1 MEKTN
6 VDTTVLSSNLND
18 IKIKEEV
25 VLSKG
30 NTATKDVVIIK
41 IINNKTNGWQGDL
54 KITFNN
60 SVMKIKSVTMDSTE
74 IFKIHGLISSY
85 HAYVEYYNKLI
96 QLTAYKPESIE
107 YLQKVSNLNILQSI
121 EKIDKDILELR
132 NLILGLEKEIIDIVI
147 MKIKSKHIELEV
159 FNFRYLLKS
168 ITSLFSPKSN
178 KFKPNL
184 LSITL

>member
-1 MEKTN
+1 MEKVQVGAN
-6 VDTTVLSSNLND
+6 E
-18 IKIKEEV
+18 IKEEV

-30 NTATKDVVIIK
+30 NTTNDVIVIK

-60 SVMKIKSVTMDSTE
+60 NVMKIKSVIMDSTE
-74 IFKIHGLISSY
+74 VFKIHGLISSY

-107 YLQKVSNLNILQSI
+107 YLQKVSNLDIIQSI

-147 MKIKSKHIELEV
+147 HHIKSKHIELEV
-159 FNFRYLLKS
+159 FNFSYVFKS
-168 ITSLFSPKSN
+168 ITSLFSPKTN
-178 KFKPNL
+178 RFKPSL